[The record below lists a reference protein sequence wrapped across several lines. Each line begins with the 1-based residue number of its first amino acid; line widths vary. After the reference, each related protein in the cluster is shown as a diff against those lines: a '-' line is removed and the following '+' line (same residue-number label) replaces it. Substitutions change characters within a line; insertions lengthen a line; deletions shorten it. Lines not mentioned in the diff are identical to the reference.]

1 MTATT
6 QTLKY
11 SLKEFT
17 DVSFSGFEY
26 EISSEICNTINQL
39 CAHVGATGLKNNMF
53 SKQIEKV
60 ESCGF
65 GSLKSAASITSN
77 MVGGKKRRGNKAQE
91 VSSDEWESLR
101 TFQATKIEQ
110 KSGIEGEM
118 VHVRL
123 LLNKLTDKTFLDIR
137 QQLMEKLNYINTNFA
152 KDELI
157 LLGVMI
163 YEVSSA
169 NKFYSKIFADIFA
182 ELYTVYEWIKVPFNS
197 TMETILDKYTNI
209 SYVDSNVDYD
219 GFCAM
224 NKVNDHR
231 KSVSAFIVNLAINGI
246 ISKQRVVGLLR
257 ELLSMVTQMIVEP
270 NKANEVAEL
279 AENIAILY
287 NRDILMSK
295 DVNIDA
301 TEFLIDGKT
310 VVSVVQQLAK
320 YKTKDYVSLSNKAL
334 FKFMD
339 LADIKMK

>member
-17 DVSFSGFEY
+17 DISFSGFEY
-26 EISSEICNTINQL
+26 EISNEICNTINQL
-39 CAHVGATGLKNNMF
+39 CAHVGVPKLKNNMF

-60 ESCGF
+60 DSSVF
-65 GSLKSAASITSN
+65 GSSKSSASSGSN
-77 MVGGKKRRGNKAQE
+77 NINGKKRRGNKAQE
-91 VSSDEWESLR
+91 VGADEWESLR

-118 VHVRL
+118 VQVRL

-137 QQLMEKLNYINTNFA
+137 QQLLEKLNYINTNFA
-152 KDELI
+152 KDELVMV
-157 LLGVMI
+157 GSMI

-182 ELYTVYEWIKVPFNS
+182 ELYTIYEWICVPFNS
-197 TMETILDKYTNI
+197 ILETIMDKYTNI
-209 SYVDSNVDYD
+209 SYVDPNTNYD
-219 GFCAM
+219 GFCVM
-224 NKVNDHR
+224 NKVNDQR

-246 ISKQRVVGLLR
+246 ITKQRVVGLLR
-257 ELLSMVTQMIVEP
+257 ELISMVTQMIVEP

-287 NRDILMSK
+287 NSDILTSLE
-295 DVNIDA
+295 VNIVDSNL
-301 TEFLIDGKT
+301 LIDGKT
-310 VVSVVQQLAK
+310 VVNMIQQFAT
-320 YKTKDYVSLSNKAL
+320 YKTKDFVSFSNKAL

>member
-39 CAHVGATGLKNNMF
+39 CAHVGVPKLKNNMF
-53 SKQIEKV
+53 SKQIEKAEPSV
-60 ESCGF
+60 F
-65 GSLKSAASITSN
+65 GSLKSAISSSN
-77 MVGGKKRRGNKAQE
+77 TNGKKRRGNKAQE
-91 VSSDEWESLR
+91 VSTDEWESLR

-118 VHVRL
+118 VQVRL

-137 QQLMEKLNYINTNFA
+137 QQLLEKLNYINANFDKA
-152 KDELI
+152 EL
-157 LLGVMI
+157 LAAGGMI

-182 ELYTVYEWIKVPFNS
+182 ELYTVYEWVRGPFDIILES
-197 TMETILDKYTNI
+197 IMEKYINI
-209 SYVDSNVDYD
+209 SYVEPNANYD

-224 NKVNDHR
+224 NKVNDQR

-246 ISKQRVVGLLR
+246 ITKQRVIGLLR
-257 ELLSMVTQMIVEP
+257 ELISMVTQMIVEP

-287 NRDILMSK
+287 NSDILTSK

-301 TEFLIDGKT
+301 AELLVDGK
-310 VVSVVQQLAK
+310 SVVNAVHQFAK
-320 YKTKDYVSLSNKAL
+320 YKTKDYISLSNKAL

>member
-1 MTATT
+1 MTAT
-6 QTLKY
+6 TLKY

-26 EISSEICNTINQL
+26 EIPSEICNTINQL
-39 CAHVGATGLKNNMF
+39 CAHVGVPKLKNNTF
-53 SKQIEKV
+53 TKQIEKG
-60 ESCGF
+60 ESSVF
-65 GSLKSAASITSN
+65 GSLKLGASITSN
-77 MVGGKKRRGNKAQE
+77 MAGKKRRGNKTQE
-91 VSSDEWESLR
+91 VSAEEWESLR

-118 VHVRL
+118 VQVRL
-123 LLNKLTDKTFLDIR
+123 MLNKLTDKTFLDIR
-137 QQLMEKLNYINTNFA
+137 EQLMDKLNYINTNFA

-197 TMETILDKYTNI
+197 TMVSILDKYTNI
-209 SYVDSNVDYD
+209 SYVEPQIDYD

-224 NKVNDHR
+224 NKVNDQR

-246 ISKQRVVGLLR
+246 IPKQCIAGLLR
-257 ELLSMVTQMIVEP
+257 ELLSMATQMIVEP

-279 AENIAILY
+279 VENIAILY

-301 TEFLIDGKT
+301 TELLIDGKT
-310 VVSVVQQLAK
+310 VVSVIQQLAK
-320 YKTKDYVSLSNKAL
+320 YKTKDYISFSNKAL